1 MAQNYQYGNN
11 GATPLQNELRD
22 DLMQGGAQ
30 QSAYNVQS
38 SGQPLNYQDPENM
51 PPQQQHSEIGISQNG
66 GKNKQRRRGFLAFGA
81 AILVAAIVSI
91 SVFNTSAKVD
101 TSAAATEALNTGTST
116 TLPIGTVLAS
126 NDKDTS
132 SEPTDY
138 TITGTTDNP
147 TTKIHVWDYAGEDGD
162 FVQVL
167 VDGQPITEEFMI
179 KHQPR
184 EIEVPSTGTVQ
195 VKGIHDAG
203 GGLTYAVHCDL
214 NGESYFNNAPEGVL
228 NTYTLMSN

>member
-1 MAQNYQYGNN
+1 MTQNYQYGNN

-22 DLMQGGAQ
+22 GLMQNGSQ
-30 QSAYNVQS
+30 QDAYGWQQASQPPNNQS
-38 SGQPLNYQDPENM
+38 PEIA
-51 PPQQQHSEIGISQNG
+51 PPQQQFEEASTSQII
-66 GKNKQRRRGFLAFGA
+66 GKNKQRRKGFLTFGA
-81 AILVAAIVSI
+81 AILIAAIVSL
-91 SVFNTSAKVD
+91 SVFNSSARID
-101 TSAAATEALNTGTST
+101 TSAAATEALNTGVST
-116 TLPIGTVLAS
+116 TLPAGTVLAS

-132 SEPTDY
+132 SKPTDY
-138 TITGTTDNP
+138 TITGTTDSP
-147 TTKIHVWDYAGEDGD
+147 TTNIYVWDYAGEDGD

-167 VDGQPITEEFMI
+167 VDGSPITEEFMI

-214 NGESYFNNAPEGVL
+214 NGEAYFNNAPEGVL
-228 NTYTLMSN
+228 NSYTLVTG